1 MMNKLLTDKLLADKL
16 LAECQSLRVA
26 VLYGGI
32 SAEREVSLKSG
43 SAVIAALASV
53 DIDVTGIDIDK
64 TCDWLPELQHGGFD
78 IAFLALH
85 GRGGEDGTIQGL
97 LECLHIPYTGSGVLS
112 SALAMDKLKTKQVWQ
127 TLGLPTPAYCWIDKT
142 TDLQQL
148 WQDLEGGPL
157 MVKPVHEGSSI
168 GMSKVERFDQLR
180 DAVVKA
186 SDLDSCVF
194 VERWVEGREF
204 TVSILNGEALPI
216 IGLETHH
223 QFYDYEAKYLGN
235 DTRYLLPCG
244 LTDAEELALQSLSLS
259 AFNAVGCQD
268 WGRVDLM
275 LDTQGR
281 PQLLEVNTL
290 PGMTDHSLVPMAA
303 KAKGYGFSELVLAII
318 YAAKQRYNL

>member
-1 MMNKLLTDKLLADKL
+1 MSDLPKLTT
-16 LAECQSLRVA
+16 SLRVA
-26 VLYGGI
+26 VLYGGT

-43 SAVIAALASV
+43 SAVIAALKSV
-53 DIDVTGIDIDK
+53 DVDVVGIDIDK
-64 TCDWLPELQHGGFD
+64 TGDWLPQLQQADFD

-85 GRGGEDGTIQGL
+85 GRGGEDGTIQGM
-97 LECLHIPYTGSGVLS
+97 LECLGIPYTGSGVLG

-127 TLGLPTPAYCWIDKT
+127 TLGLPTPGYCWIDSS
-142 TDLQQL
+142 TDLQAVWQQL
-148 WQDLEGGPL
+148 GGKPL

-168 GMSKVERFDQLR
+168 GMSKVDALEQLQA
-180 DAVVKA
+180 AVAKA
-186 SDLDSCVF
+186 ADLDTCVLA
-194 VERWVEGREF
+194 EQWVTGKEF
-204 TVSILNGEALPI
+204 TVAILNGEALPV

-223 QFYDYEAKYLGN
+223 QFYDYEAKYLVN

-244 LTDAEELALQSLSLS
+244 LSLEQERAIQALSLE

-275 LDTQGR
+275 LNEQGQ

-303 KAKGYGFSELVLAII
+303 KAAGYSFPELVLAVIQ
-318 YAAKQRYNL
+318 AAGQRYGL

>member
-1 MMNKLLTDKLLADKL
+1 MSEFLNP
-16 LAECQSLRVA
+16 ESPLRVA
-26 VLYGGI
+26 VLYGGT
-32 SAEREVSLKSG
+32 SAERDVSLNSG
-43 SAVIAALASV
+43 QAVIAALKTAE
-53 DIDVTGIDIDK
+53 IDVIGIDINN
-64 TCDWLPELQHGGFD
+64 TGDWLPLIQQADFD

-97 LECLHIPYTGSGVLS
+97 LECLGIPYTGSGVLG

-127 TLGLPTPAYCWIDKT
+127 TLGLPTPGYCWIDAS
-142 TDLQQL
+142 TDLEAVWRKL
-148 WQDLEGGPL
+148 DGMPL

-168 GMSKVERFDQLR
+168 GMSKVDRLDQLQ
-180 DAVVKA
+180 DAVAKA

-194 VERWVEGREF
+194 VEQWVTGKEF
-204 TVSILNGEALPI
+204 TVSILNGEALPV
-216 IGLETHH
+216 IGLETNH
-223 QFYDYEAKYLGN
+223 QFYDYEAKYLVN

-244 LTDAEELALQSLSLS
+244 LSPEEERELQALSLR

-275 LDTQGR
+275 LNEKGE

-303 KAKGYGFSELVLAII
+303 QAKGYSFSELVLAII
-318 YAAKQRYNL
+318 QAAKQRYGF